1 VEPHSQSEVFVTA
14 LKQAGFF
21 VRTVIVPGAPHF
33 WMREPID
40 EPTSYTGVVAPR
52 LVRFLQ
58 ARL

>member
-1 VEPHSQSEVFVTA
+1 VEPRSQSEIFVRA

-33 WMREPID
+33 WIREPLD
-40 EPTSYTGVVAPR
+40 EATSYTGVVAPR